1 MKNMEKRRLRKNQE
15 MILNDRRNRMIK
27 LFCKTENKLN
37 FIQIKKLMIY
47 E

>member
-1 MKNMEKRRLRKNQE
+1 MKNMAKRRLRKNQE

-27 LFCKTENKLN
+27 LFCKTENILN
-37 FIQIKKLMIY
+37 FIQIKNLMIY